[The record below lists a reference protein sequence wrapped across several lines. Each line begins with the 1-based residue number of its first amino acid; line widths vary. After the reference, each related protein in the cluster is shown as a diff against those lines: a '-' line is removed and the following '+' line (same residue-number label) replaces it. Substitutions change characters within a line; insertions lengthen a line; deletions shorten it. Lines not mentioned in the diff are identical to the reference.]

1 MQATSAIPSLVRVLT
16 DATDDPV
23 VRHESGEAL
32 GAIADPSTLPVLE
45 ECCKD
50 ARPEV
55 SETCQI
61 AARRVRWVMEH
72 GQGAAPPGEEAGAA
86 AGSAAAQPSPSPS
99 AASPSDETLEENPYE
114 SVDPAPAKRKP
125 LNTEVPAIQKQL
137 IDQSLP
143 LFERYKAMF
152 SLRNNG
158 SRGAVL
164 ALCTGLK
171 DPSPLFRHEVAY
183 VLGQL
188 MNTASI
194 DALKARVEDAA
205 EHEMVRHEAAE
216 ALGAIG
222 TSECVEFLQKFAGDE
237 TIMLRESC
245 EIALDV
251 VDYWSKTTTQDDTIG
266 AGGEGKEVEGGK

>member
-1 MQATSAIPSLVRVLT
+1 MQSA
-16 DATDDPV
+16 
-23 VRHESGEAL
+23 EAL
-32 GAIADPSTLPVLE
+32 GAIADPATLPVLE
-45 ECCKD
+45 EYSD
-50 ARPEV
+50 DERSEV

-61 AARRVRWVMEH
+61 AARRVRWVLEH
-72 GQGAAPPGEEAGAA
+72 PND
-86 AGSAAAQPSPSPS
+86 GS
-99 AASPSDETLEENPYE
+99 ETIDENPYE
-114 SVDPAPAKRKP
+114 SVDPAPAKPKP
-125 LNTEVPAIQKQL
+125 ANIEVPAIQKQL

-158 SRGAVL
+158 STGAVR

-188 MNTASI
+188 MNTESI
-194 DALKARVEDAA
+194 AALKARVEDTT

-222 TSECVEFLQKFAGDE
+222 TSECTEFLEKFAGDGVV
-237 TIMLRESC
+237 MLRESC
-245 EIALDV
+245 EVALDIA
-251 VDYWSKTTTQDDTIG
+251 DYWSAE
-266 AGGEGKEVEGGK
+266 AGKEEGKAEATA